1 MLNGYQDF
9 THKIILPMNCV
20 LVTDKLDNIMVY
32 RVHLTC
38 EWPSNLLT
46 CMLVR
51 ENSIGGNLI
60 EEVWIKSPTF
70 KLYFVRDIIFLKFV
84 IVHSTVTVIQ
94 EVYLFYIKNL
104 FILLSIYINNLMD
117 FLYLMVPEMR
127 QEKSN
132 SNIWTF
138 LFYIRLEC
146 NFCCKMII
154 FMIYWS

>member
-1 MLNGYQDF
+1 MTKGLCN
-9 THKIILPMNCV
+9 TRPCI
-20 LVTDKLDNIMVY
+20 
-32 RVHLTC
+32 
-38 EWPSNLLT
+38 
-46 CMLVR
+46 
-51 ENSIGGNLI
+51 
-60 EEVWIKSPTF
+60 
-70 KLYFVRDIIFLKFV
+70 
-84 IVHSTVTVIQ
+84 TVTVEWTITNFRNMISLTKYSLKVGDFIHTSSIKFPPIEFSLTSIHVSITFIIQ